1 VLGQTVIQGCR
12 IEGHIEATKLGNGG
26 VRFEK
31 HLRCQEGG
39 SHELVL
45 VEEFLPTQESIRW
58 QIQLEGNGSPWS
70 TAIETRLKWLDAKG
84 AQFWTTWGDD
94 SPETA
99 GANAGLLI
107 SETNPAQES
116 IVDFFEHRWR
126 DPLVPRPFRNTELWY
141 GGHPYLEGGFAIPIA
156 TVVEKDSDV
165 GMSLALSPR
174 DTVIDLRLETTS
186 EGLITFSRFYNR
198 LGDGKPIRFST
209 DLIGHEADWRPAL
222 GWMTRNY
229 HDYFYPTGTQIQKMY
244 GLGAYSGYQGKLDE
258 EMLKKMDFKVNWN
271 AHFDFPYFGTYLPPV
286 KRDELWTDYSREQ
299 TSIRKMNDYCE
310 SMEKMGFH
318 VLSYFNPTDF
328 GSTRDWHAHPTVM
341 APDTPDLW
349 KSPESFLYSR
359 LGDSILYFSDGKPI
373 RSWDGAIQ
381 MDPGAPSWQNHLL
394 DQAKALRDDL
404 PACSGLAIDEMYDIA
419 RFNPR
424 ADDGVTWLD
433 GYGAR
438 RALTVSWKDLMAKL
452 APIMHEQD
460 KPIFGNTLLRRLDLT
475 DQLDGIFSE
484 HGDQGNDMN
493 LDGFLALQKPAIEWV
508 TDPNRF
514 RPDPDAFLQR
524 FLYMGVFPMV
534 PFPGNDHSI
543 RPDPLVDKYYS
554 DYGPLFAAMDQR
566 EWIFVP
572 HVLEVK
578 DDIAKANIFKVPLGY
593 TIAVA
598 FGGQAPIAKI
608 TLRGLA
614 NLETAHYEVINPSGQ
629 EWIRLKPSFG
639 NNQVEIDVPLK
650 RGCALLRIEAD
661 KGKGGDGTK

>member
-1 VLGQTVIQGCR
+1 
-12 IEGHIEATKLGNGG
+12 
-26 VRFEK
+26 
-31 HLRCQEGG
+31 
-39 SHELVL
+39 
-45 VEEFLPTQESIRW
+45 
-58 QIQLEGNGSPWS
+58 
-70 TAIETRLKWLDAKG
+70 
-84 AQFWTTWGDD
+84 
-94 SPETA
+94 
-99 GANAGLLI
+99 
-107 SETNPAQES
+107 
-116 IVDFFEHRWR
+116 
-126 DPLVPRPFRNTELWY
+126 
-141 GGHPYLEGGFAIPIA
+141 
-156 TVVEKDSDV
+156 
-165 GMSLALSPR
+165 
-174 DTVIDLRLETTS
+174 
-186 EGLITFSRFYNR
+186 
-198 LGDGKPIRFST
+198 
-209 DLIGHEADWRPAL
+209 
-222 GWMTRNY
+222 
-229 HDYFYPTGTQIQKMY
+229 
-244 GLGAYSGYQGKLDE
+244 
-258 EMLKKMDFKVNWN
+258 
-271 AHFDFPYFGTYLPPV
+271 
-286 KRDELWTDYSREQ
+286 
-299 TSIRKMNDYCE
+299 
-310 SMEKMGFH
+310 
-318 VLSYFNPTDF
+318 
-328 GSTRDWHAHPTVM
+328 M